1 MSGWRRGQL
10 EAFAAPVG
18 EAGDEAAGVSGA
30 PRQQAGDGVGV
41 HSTDV
46 VLEDLRVDGCT
57 YMQHIPEQGLGP
69 PWGGVRPHPCSL
81 RDHVPLEILWEA
93 GSAQRLPRG
102 GRTACRLEGTML
114 ELGLRGPMGSGSAGG
129 GGRVIPA

>member
-1 MSGWRRGQL
+1 M

-69 PWGGVRPHPCSL
+69 PLPGV
-81 RDHVPLEILWEA
+81 
-93 GSAQRLPRG
+93 
-102 GRTACRLEGTML
+102 
-114 ELGLRGPMGSGSAGG
+114 GG
-129 GGRVIPA
+129 GGRGSRDKMAGSQEYRRRWEEPGPGCVCPPVSVEVMGPA